1 MPAVFRFSLQVKCL
15 LACLLLFS
23 LNAVGQTS
31 IEDVHVTSRD
41 VTEPSSAS
49 KGSSAKGSMEEI
61 GGSYLQVIRKAVNL
75 VLVPV
80 SVTDSMERL
89 VTGLTPENFQIFEN
103 KKRQQIRNFSSEDV
117 PVSIGLIVDTSGSM
131 KDKMDRVREA
141 VRQFCDTA
149 NLQDEF
155 FMITFSDEPRMV
167 QDFTT
172 NPSNIET
179 PMATAI
185 AQGRTSLLDAI
196 YMGIHKMRDARYSRK
211 ALLIISDGGDNHS
224 RYSERE
230 IKAAVMESDVMV
242 YSIGV
247 FDQYMPTQEE
257 QLGPELLSEI
267 TEPTGG
273 RTFTLNDPAD
283 LPSVAT
289 YIGRALR
296 TEYVIGYTP
305 ETAPKDGKWHKIQ
318 VKLRLPHELS
328 FLHVHAKKGYYAMA
342 NGGGTSGSGN

>member
-1 MPAVFRFSLQVKCL
+1 
-15 LACLLLFS
+15 
-23 LNAVGQTS
+23 
-31 IEDVHVTSRD
+31 
-41 VTEPSSAS
+41 
-49 KGSSAKGSMEEI
+49 MEEI
-61 GGSYLQVIRKAVNL
+61 RGSYLHVIRKAVNL

-89 VTGLTPENFQIFEN
+89 VTGLTPDNFQIFEN
-103 KKRQQIRNFSSEDV
+103 KKQQLIRNFSSEDV

-131 KDKMDRVREA
+131 KDKMPRVRDA
-141 VRQFCDTA
+141 VQEFCDTA

-155 FMITFSDEPRMV
+155 FMITFSDQPRLA

-172 NPSNIET
+172 NPSDVQGQ
-179 PMATAI
+179 MATAI
-185 AQGRTSLLDAI
+185 ASGRTSLLDAI

-230 IKAAVMESDVMV
+230 IKAAVMESDVMI

-247 FDQYMPTQEE
+247 FDQYMPTEEE

-273 RTFTLNDPAD
+273 RAFTLNNPAD
-283 LPSVAT
+283 MPSVAT

-305 ETAPKDGKWHKIQ
+305 QTAPKDGKWHKIQ
-318 VKLRLPHELS
+318 VKLRLPRELS
-328 FLHVHAKKGYYAMA
+328 FLHVHAKQGYYAMA
-342 NGGGTSGSGN
+342 NGDGTSGSGQ